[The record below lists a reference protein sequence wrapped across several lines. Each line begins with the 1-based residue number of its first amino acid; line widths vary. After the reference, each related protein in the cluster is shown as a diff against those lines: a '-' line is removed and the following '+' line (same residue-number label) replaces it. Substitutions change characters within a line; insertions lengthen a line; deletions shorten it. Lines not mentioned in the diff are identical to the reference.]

1 MPAKLK
7 KGDRVIVTSGKDK
20 GKRGEI
26 LRVYPSE
33 GRVLVSGVNVV
44 KRHQRQTARVQGG
57 IVSKESPVHISKIAH
72 VDPRS
77 DGPTRIGF
85 KRMEDGRLARFA
97 KKSGEMIDV

>member
-7 KGDRVIVTSGKDK
+7 KGDRVIVTAGKDK
-20 GKRGEI
+20 GKRGEV

-33 GRVLVSGVNVV
+33 ERVLVSGVNVV

-77 DGPTRIGF
+77 DGPTRVGF
-85 KRMEDGRLARFA
+85 KMVDGRMVRYA

>member
-33 GRVLVSGVNVV
+33 ERVLVSGVNVV
-44 KRHQRQTARVQGG
+44 
-57 IVSKESPVHISKIAH
+57 
-72 VDPRS
+72 
-77 DGPTRIGF
+77 
-85 KRMEDGRLARFA
+85 RLA
-97 KKSGEMIDV
+97 E